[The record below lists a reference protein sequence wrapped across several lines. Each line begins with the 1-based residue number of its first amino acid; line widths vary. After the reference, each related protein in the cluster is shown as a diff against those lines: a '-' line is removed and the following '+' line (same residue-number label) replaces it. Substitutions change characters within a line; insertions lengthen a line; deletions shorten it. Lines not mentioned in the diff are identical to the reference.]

1 MHDIVC
7 NEQRTAIGFMLRLLE
22 TKEGGGLFS
31 EPEHETVDI
40 VQKTDELYREIEEN
54 DIDMVYSGN
63 FPDCDRFLAYPRKV
77 DFMAVVNRMR
87 HVSFLNK

>member
-1 MHDIVC
+1 M
-7 NEQRTAIGFMLRLLE
+7 
-22 TKEGGGLFS
+22 FS

-40 VQKTDELYREIEEN
+40 IQKTDELYREIEEK

-63 FPDCDRFLAYPRKV
+63 FPDCDRFLAIPRKV

-87 HVSFLNK
+87 HVSFLNHR